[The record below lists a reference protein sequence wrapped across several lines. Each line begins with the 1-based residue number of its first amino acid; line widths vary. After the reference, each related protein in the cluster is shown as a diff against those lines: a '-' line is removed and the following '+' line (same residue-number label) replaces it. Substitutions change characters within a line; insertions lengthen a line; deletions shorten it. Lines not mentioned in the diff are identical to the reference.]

1 MKYLWIIVDW
11 LNVFWF
17 IILYIFF
24 RVLVFGVWGIEL
36 DWVFLGYEVI
46 ERLKLKWY

>member
-11 LNVFWF
+11 LNVFWY

-36 DWVFLGYEVI
+36 DWVFLEYEVI